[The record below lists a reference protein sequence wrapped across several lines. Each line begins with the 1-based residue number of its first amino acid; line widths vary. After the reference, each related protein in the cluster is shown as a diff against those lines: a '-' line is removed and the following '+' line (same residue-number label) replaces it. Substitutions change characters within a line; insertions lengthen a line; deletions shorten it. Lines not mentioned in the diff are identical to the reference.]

1 MDTEADPKTGGETV
15 IAVPQLKFRG
25 AAFSER
31 TFGRITG
38 GKNSSSTERTGEARR
53 LPVRDVITSAAIK
66 ARWSVNTT
74 SSVTYRQNVHPFES
88 SIINLSSRDRGP
100 MLKDPPYWVWF
111 LVKRN
116 APPTSVAGCMLEHT
130 RKRGVQRKAARDR

>member
-15 IAVPQLKFRG
+15 IAVPQFKLRG

-53 LPVRDVITSAAIK
+53 LPVRDVVTNAAIK

-74 SSVTYRQNVHPFES
+74 SNVAYRENVQPFES
-88 SIINLSSRDRGP
+88 SMVNLSSRDRGP
-100 MLKDPPYWVWF
+100 MLMDPPYWVWF
-111 LVKRN
+111 LVSRSSAAK
-116 APPTSVAGCMLEHT
+116 AVAASHAT
-130 RKRGVQRKAARDR
+130 ARDR